1 MTADTSLHEES
12 LRRILEYLVDEA
24 SESGSSS
31 ITPRELLEV
40 LRESTPTV
48 AGPDSDWI
56 SWRVTG
62 RGSTR
67 RVADFSDAVFDLG
80 LDFMEAVQGPESSSL
95 AGQFDIRDL
104 PGLVERVGRASEEDV
119 VRRATET
126 ASYGVEISEKRGRW
140 SAGDILAIPVGD
152 EYRFAV
158 VLPKTAF
165 GWAIG
170 VLEGANRVPRAGSI
184 ESARADTWF
193 YTESSEY
200 LSGRWLNIGRDKGLI
215 DIFPKVLERFFYRPV
230 IVPPEMA
237 GANFGFAEAP
247 DGGMRMLEEDEAT
260 RLGVLDGSYR
270 QSHLSRDVPRFLT
283 ER

>member
-1 MTADTSLHEES
+1 MTAEMSMHEES

-24 SESGSSS
+24 AESGSSPM
-31 ITPRELLEV
+31 TPRELLEV

-62 RGSTR
+62 SGSTR
-67 RVADFSDAVFDLG
+67 RVAEFSDAVFDLG
-80 LDFMEAVQGPESSSL
+80 LDFMEAVQGSESSSL
-95 AGQFDIRDL
+95 EDRFDVRDL
-104 PGLVERVGRASEEDV
+104 PSLVERVGQTSEESA
-119 VRRATET
+119 VRQATET
-126 ASYGVEISEKRGRW
+126 AAYGVEIVEQRGRW
-140 SAGDILAIPVGD
+140 NAGDILAIPVGS

-170 VLEGANRVPRAGSI
+170 VLEGSHRVPRSGSI
-184 ESARADTWF
+184 ESPNADTWF
-193 YTESSEY
+193 YTENSEY
-200 LSGRWLNIGRDKGLI
+200 LAGRWLNIGRDKSLI
-215 DIFPKVLERFFYRPV
+215 ELFPKVLERFFYRPV

-237 GANFGFAEAP
+237 DARFGFAEAP
-247 DGGMRMLEEDEAT
+247 DGDVRMLEEDEAN

>member
-1 MTADTSLHEES
+1 MTADTSSHEES

-24 SESGSSS
+24 SESDSSPL
-31 ITPRELLEV
+31 TPRELLEV

-48 AGPDSDWI
+48 AGPGSDWI
-56 SWRVTG
+56 SWRVTE
-62 RGSTR
+62 RGDIR
-67 RVADFSDAVFDLG
+67 RVAGFNDAVFDLG
-80 LDFMEAVQGPESSSL
+80 LDFMEAVQGPDSSL

-104 PGLVERVGRASEEDV
+104 PSLVERIGQTSEEEA

-126 ASYGVEISEKRGRW
+126 ASYGVEVSEQRGRW
-140 SAGDILAIPVGD
+140 NAGDILAIPVGD

-170 VLEGANRVPRAGSI
+170 VLEGSHRVPRAGSI
-184 ESARADTWF
+184 ESPRADTWF
-193 YTESSEY
+193 YTENSEY
-200 LSGRWLNIGRDKGLI
+200 LAGRWTNIGKDKGLI
-215 DIFPKVLERFFYRPV
+215 DVFPKVLERFFYRPV
-230 IVPPEMA
+230 IVPPEMK
-237 GANFGFAEAP
+237 GAAFGFAETP
-247 DGGMRMLEEDEAT
+247 DGDLRMLEEDEAS

-270 QSHLSRDVPRFLT
+270 QSRLSRDVPRFLT